1 MDLFDLSNKIAII
14 TGGNGGIGLG
24 MARGLAKA
32 GASIVIAARNKE
44 KSETAVTELTGIGAK
59 ATFIPVDV
67 EKENSC
73 RALVASTVGQFGK
86 VDILV
91 NNAGI
96 ALPKMPEDYT
106 VEEWSKVLQANLTSA
121 FMCAQA
127 VYPEMKKL
135 GGGKIIN
142 VASGMAHFA
151 APLTVAYSA
160 SKAGM
165 LQMGRSLATAWG
177 KDNIQVN
184 AVLPGWT
191 DTDMTRGRRH
201 SVAGFN
207 ERVIARTPLGRWG
220 EPNDFSGIAVFLA
233 SRASD
238 FVTGAAFTVD
248 GGYTVSA

>member
-1 MDLFDLSNKIAII
+1 MQELSRL
-14 TGGNGGIGLG
+14 GG
-24 MARGLAKA
+24 R
-32 GASIVIAARNKE
+32 
-44 KSETAVTELTGIGAK
+44 TAFV
-59 ATFIPVDV
+59 PVDV
-67 EKENSC
+67 ENESSC
-73 RALVASTVGQFGK
+73 RALVASTVAQFGK
-86 VDILV
+86 VNVLV

-96 ALPKMPEDYT
+96 SLPKMPEEYT

-127 VYPEMKKL
+127 VYPEMKKA

-142 VASGMAHFA
+142 VASGLALLA
-151 APLTVAYSA
+151 APLSVAYSA

-165 LQMGRSLATAWG
+165 LQMGRALATAWG

-201 SVAGFN
+201 SVPGFN

-220 EPNDFSGIAVFLA
+220 EPEDFAGIAVFLA
-233 SRASD
+233 SSASD
-238 FVTGAAFTVD
+238 FVTGGAFGVD
-248 GGYTVSA
+248 GGYTISA